1 MHLHEPF
8 DKLNYCNKDYTHTPL
23 CRLYQNC
30 FLDISEMYTNS
41 KGFDYTG
48 SYLISIAVC
57 LPVGDTVLLGDI
69 LALREQLLVRDLFLV
84 LDALL
89 LNELLGGQHSLTE
102 LLLLQALLAF
112 FVWHNLKH
120 QVHEKLL
127 YINLYLSAK
136 YEAKVNCQ
144 VSQLWQLVS

>member
-1 MHLHEPF
+1 M
-8 DKLNYCNKDYTHTPL
+8 
-23 CRLYQNC
+23 
-30 FLDISEMYTNS
+30 
-41 KGFDYTG
+41 
-48 SYLISIAVC
+48 
-57 LPVGDTVLLGDI
+57 GDLL
-69 LALREQLLVRDLFLV
+69 LV